1 MNINMPMHC
10 IGIGNATVL
19 WPARIMGFAME
30 SAAEVLSL
38 MNRTELLKVYLVE
51 RKAAVPLSVH
61 LSRWEAD

>member
-38 MNRTELLKVYLVE
+38 MNGTELLKVYLV
-51 RKAAVPLSVH
+51 
-61 LSRWEAD
+61 